1 MNILPIP
8 KQVQIV
14 SALAEGCSIRAT
26 ARMVGVEHKTVM
38 RVLLRA
44 GENCLRLLD
53 QKIRGVRA
61 KRVQVDEIWTY
72 VFKKEARVSSDDPP
86 ERGDQ
91 YVFIGMDADTKLA
104 ISHRVG
110 KRDAT
115 TAYYLMRDLQSRLAN
130 RVQLTTDGFKP
141 YLTAVEDS
149 FGADVDYAMLVKLY
163 GNEKGE
169 SEGPAWYG
177 PAKVVAAMPT
187 PITGRPQL
195 RYVSTSYIERQN
207 LTVRM
212 QARRFT
218 RLTNAF
224 SKKLENLKAQ
234 VALHFAVYNF
244 VKIHGRLRVTP
255 AMEAGITDRVWTTG
269 ELLAKVGS

>member
-1 MNILPIP
+1 MNLLPLP

-14 SALAEGCSIRAT
+14 SALAEGCSIRST

-53 QKIRGVRA
+53 EKIRGVRA

-72 VFKKEARVSSDDPP
+72 VFKKEARIASDDPP
-86 ERGDQ
+86 EWGDE

-104 ISHRVG
+104 ISHRIG

-115 TAYYLMRDLQSRLAN
+115 TAYYLMQDLQSRLEN

-141 YLTAVEDS
+141 YLSAVEDS

-163 GNEKGE
+163 GKEKAE
-169 SEGPAWYG
+169 EGPAWYG

-187 PITGRPQL
+187 PIIGRPQL

-207 LTVRM
+207 LTIRM

-234 VALHFAVYNF
+234 VALHFAYYNF
-244 VKIHGRLRVTP
+244 CRVHQTLRCTP
-255 AMEAGITDRVWTTG
+255 AMEAGITERIWTAG
-269 ELLAKVGS
+269 DLFD

>member
-53 QKIRGVRA
+53 SKIRGVRA

-72 VFKKEARVSSDDPP
+72 VFKKQARLASDDSP
-86 ERGDQ
+86 EWGDQ

-115 TAYYLMRDLQSRLAN
+115 TAFYLMQDLQRRLAN

-141 YLTAVEDS
+141 YLSAVEDS

-163 GNEKGE
+163 GKEKGE
-169 SEGPAWYG
+169 PEGPAWYG
-177 PAKVVAAMPT
+177 PAKVVAAMPQL
-187 PITGRPQL
+187 IIGKPQL
-195 RYVSTSYIERQN
+195 RHVSTSYIERQN
-207 LTVRM
+207 LTIRM

-234 VALHFAVYNF
+234 VALHFAYYNF
-244 VKIHGRLRVTP
+244 CRIHQTLRVAP
-255 AMEAGITDRVWTTG
+255 AVEAGIADRGWTIE
-269 ELLAKVGS
+269 ELLPTS